1 MKATS
6 FENDYYNKI
15 ENLKGIEAFPNLEK
29 LALGN
34 VSNMVK
40 LDISGLHKV
49 KTLTFSTNRYVAEYN
64 LGDNPVENF
73 SLGTSYLYVSDIKI
87 VSSVI
92 ESFNLM
98 LSGWYAEYD
107 NVESIDVSEC
117 SALKT
122 LDVRRGSKLKTLY
135 LKTGQDIPNL
145 TKNEFTQIVYK

>member
-1 MKATS
+1 M
-6 FENDYYNKI
+6 
-15 ENLKGIEAFPNLEK
+15 
-29 LALGN
+29 
-34 VSNMVK
+34 
-40 LDISGLHKV
+40 
-49 KTLTFSTNRYVAEYN
+49 AEYD

-87 VSSVI
+87 VSSKI